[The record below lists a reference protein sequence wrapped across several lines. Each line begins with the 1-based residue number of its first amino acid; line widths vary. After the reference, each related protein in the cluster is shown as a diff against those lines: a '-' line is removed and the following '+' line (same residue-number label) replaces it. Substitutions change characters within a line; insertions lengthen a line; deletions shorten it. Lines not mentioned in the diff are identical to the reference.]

1 LSISAILFDNIQG
14 LEMRKALFI
23 SSLMDDKKLNYRG
36 TRLTFSVNKFA
47 ILVVFKLDNIWT
59 MEKLNCKLLIY
70 KGYFGDT
77 GTENP
82 RVGGSI
88 PSRPTT
94 ISFKNGHLQTICEC
108 PFF

>member
-1 LSISAILFDNIQG
+1 MF
-14 LEMRKALFI
+14 KALFI
-23 SSLMDDKKLNYRG
+23 SSLMDDKKLNHRG
-36 TRLTFSVNKFA
+36 TRSTFSINKFA
-47 ILVVFKLDNIWT
+47 TLGVFKLDNIWT
-59 MEKLNCKLLIY
+59 MEKPHCKPSIY

-94 ISFKNGHLQTICEC
+94 FYWRADFLNSKIPRC
-108 PFF
+108 